1 MADSWEGVYEDDTHM
16 KKPVDEH
23 VQKTLTFVQEHE
35 VILRTIEEATR
46 NAIAEAPETHYRAI
60 RMVTDTPEKVL
71 PQDLIDTDNELLR
84 KVISVLV
91 FLCDEVNDLVDI
103 AENKLYR
110 PLQMFGQTPS
120 TAGGSGDGD
129 RALDDDDDS
138 FKPGER
144 EKMIGHF
151 LPLLQDTS
159 NFIDRC
165 YTVATN
171 LVQQMASIL
180 KPKEQLYRSAFK
192 ETHMSTAFIS
202 LGQLLTILIT
212 LDNIIDSNDTI
223 KECWGYYKTMISFI
237 RNDPAQFNTND
248 EALAKFEKMLVSVDQ
263 TVLIS
268 EIFKG
273 CVEQNYETYQE
284 DEEEIYV
291 NVRSNELFFQEMLY
305 CLKTQLDDAMKVVG
319 TGAEMFERKDMVS
332 SLALYVLYRK
342 LLPANK
348 QPDPKMHKYLWES
361 QKVIPVVIL
370 ADSVMFTPGEF
381 INAYAFFEIKKP
393 DPVNPAQYRRQ
404 YIATFDSQIAD
415 KTSTLLSQSQAWL
428 VLAES
433 RIQPCLRHEKN
444 VDQVLDVRA
453 SILLKGL
460 SLANRASALAKQ
472 ALVIHS
478 CMQVPLSKGSLLNI
492 SRLVE
497 VLKIIEFTLMRKDTT
512 IAEYTVHMLRVLY
525 DAVHQSIQGVL
536 HKLQATRQMDNAAVD
551 THQCV
556 KILEGL
562 VKSSDSLSPT
572 RRYAL
577 QIMSQIVSKSSYMT
591 PKDATR
597 LEQLVK
603 RLVAI
608 SSFQTNIRF
617 VCDTSFLYF
626 HQDILRPIVTALYL
640 LPTEVNRLQ
649 YIIAAFADSIRMCAA
664 ISHCEPT
671 PFFVGFRSYLKE
683 VMTDCIIQ
691 PLCRDIEN
699 NLRVHIST
707 KNLAHLDTV
716 NPKSSNLTPLRPF
729 LDMSPLR
736 VLGLIIDIHQE
747 VKHYLDTNFYN
758 LTTISLHDW
767 RTYADMRS
775 LAAEKL
781 GLDLMDNLLPMGSD
795 DSGLDVLQIM
805 RNIHIFVSRF
815 TYNMNMQQ
823 FVEYRPD
830 KSSKH
835 LNTIRI
841 QSIAASIR
849 QHGLGVLNTTVNY
862 TYQFLAQ
869 KFHIYSQ
876 FLFDDYIGAHL
887 GREHRWFKKHRHD
900 SEISNMYPYDRA
912 LKFVKEIRKLGVSS
926 AGKSFLDQFRILIT
940 EIGNALGYV
949 RMVRSASMFY
959 CSEAVQYLPDFE
971 DVINFE
977 KHTGKGEAA
986 ADASEPDIDAEGNP
1000 VPGTG
1005 SVGGPGITGAGL
1017 SDETV
1022 RSAKNL
1028 DEVID
1033 TLVKNFG
1040 EGSDYFK
1047 VLVNVFQKVLLTK
1060 EHDHLKNFYLIVP
1073 ALCISWV
1080 EASLTAKDCMYKATR
1095 GVVREMYYTDDGF
1108 PVGVAYCLAILKQTR
1123 KFEALHWVDTVRT
1136 KHKEDAKDIAEQQAM
1151 RDARDKVKAAKKEAA
1166 EKSKKGMFGGLFG
1179 GKKKATTEEDD
1190 DDEDFEEQEA
1200 NYTLQVSAKRL
1211 EAQRR
1216 ETEQLFYCLSG
1227 AGIFFKRTD
1236 VDTD

>member
-1 MADSWEGVYEDDTHM
+1 
-16 KKPVDEH
+16 
-23 VQKTLTFVQEHE
+23 
-35 VILRTIEEATR
+35 
-46 NAIAEAPETHYRAI
+46 
-60 RMVTDTPEKVL
+60 
-71 PQDLIDTDNELLR
+71 
-84 KVISVLV
+84 
-91 FLCDEVNDLVDI
+91 
-103 AENKLYR
+103 
-110 PLQMFGQTPS
+110 
-120 TAGGSGDGD
+120 
-129 RALDDDDDS
+129 
-138 FKPGER
+138 
-144 EKMIGHF
+144 
-151 LPLLQDTS
+151 
-159 NFIDRC
+159 
-165 YTVATN
+165 
-171 LVQQMASIL
+171 
-180 KPKEQLYRSAFK
+180 
-192 ETHMSTAFIS
+192 
-202 LGQLLTILIT
+202 
-212 LDNIIDSNDTI
+212 
-223 KECWGYYKTMISFI
+223 
-237 RNDPAQFNTND
+237 
-248 EALAKFEKMLVSVDQ
+248 
-263 TVLIS
+263 
-268 EIFKG
+268 
-273 CVEQNYETYQE
+273 
-284 DEEEIYV
+284 
-291 NVRSNELFFQEMLY
+291 MLY
-305 CLKTQLDDAMKVVG
+305 CLKTQLDNAMKVVG

-348 QPDPKMHKYLWES
+348 QPDLKMHKYLWES

-536 HKLQATRQMDNAAVD
+536 HKLQATRQMDNTAVD

-649 YIIAAFADSIRMCAA
+649 YIVAAFADSIRMCAA

-959 CSEAVQYLPDFE
+959 CSEAV
-971 DVINFE
+971 
-977 KHTGKGEAA
+977 H
-986 ADASEPDIDAEGNP
+986 
-1000 VPGTG
+1000 
-1005 SVGGPGITGAGL
+1005 VGGPGITGAGL

-1166 EKSKKGMFGGLFG
+1166 EKSKKGI
-1179 GKKKATTEEDD
+1179 
-1190 DDEDFEEQEA
+1190 
-1200 NYTLQVSAKRL
+1200 
-1211 EAQRR
+1211 